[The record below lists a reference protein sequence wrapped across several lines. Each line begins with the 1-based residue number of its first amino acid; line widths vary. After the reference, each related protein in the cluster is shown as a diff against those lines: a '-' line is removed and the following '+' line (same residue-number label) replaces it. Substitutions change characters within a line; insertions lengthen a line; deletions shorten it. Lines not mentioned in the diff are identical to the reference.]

1 MKLAKQSLKESIS
14 QTNRVK
20 TDLLTHSKVELF
32 ILVNGKVDSVMVS
45 VSRHGLMV
53 QNTSANGEIIEHMDR
68 VNLSM

>member
-1 MKLAKQSLKESIS
+1 
-14 QTNRVK
+14 VK
-20 TDLLTHSKVELF
+20 IDLLTHSKVELF

>member
-20 TDLLTHSKVELF
+20 IDLLTHSKVELF
-32 ILVNGKVDSVMVS
+32 ILVSGKVDSVMVS